1 MDSIRVIGA
10 YEGNLKNIT
19 VSIPR
24 GSLTVLTG
32 VSGSGKST
40 LAMDVLFQECQRQYL
55 EAMGMQ
61 GIRKPG
67 VQAVRGASPA
77 VCIKPGVHSRNP
89 RSTVAS
95 MTGIGA
101 ALRAVYEKLCI
112 SVCPV
117 CGQPVAAAHCRE
129 EMEKHGEDYRV
140 FLFCSHCGARIE
152 KLTLSHFSP
161 NTREGTC
168 PTCQGLGCVTA
179 VNRAAVLDESRP
191 AGAGGVLFWTGK
203 YGQYQADCFARAL
216 GHYGVPAESNTPIS
230 RLDDGQRAILLY
242 GVASDQVRELFPNIR
257 PPKTV
262 ENGRFEGVE
271 TTLLRRLEE
280 KGGETLR
287 TRDWYASA
295 PCPDCCGEKLNPR
308 SRAAQI
314 DGMRLPQLLDMP
326 LSGLLVWLDRLS
338 ARLDD
343 REKDLAGDYIR
354 SLQTQIRRI
363 DAVGLGYL
371 SAGRQ
376 SMTLSG
382 GEDQRIRLA
391 AALDSELTGV
401 LYIMDEPTLGL
412 HPCDVQGIL
421 DVLRRL
427 RDLGNTVL
435 VVEHDAGVIR
445 AADWVVDLGPR
456 GGRSGGEVIV
466 QGAPRDV
473 MQNKCSLTGRWLSR
487 EPAAPVQPRKAR
499 AWVRV
504 RGAARNNLRQLDAD
518 FPVGCLTAVTGVS
531 GSGKTTLV
539 FEVLAKEDSCVQG
552 LEQFE
557 RVVAVDQTPPVR
569 MSRSN
574 VATFSGLYDAVRR
587 LFASLPAAKERG
599 LTARHFSFNSPG
611 GRCENCGG
619 LGTVQSHLLFFEDV
633 QISCPVCHGKRFE
646 PEVLSVRFANS
657 SISDV
662 LSMTVSE
669 AAQVFAGQTDIVR
682 VLGLLDEVGLGYL
695 QLGQSL
701 TTLSCGEAQR
711 LRLARELLGG
721 SSKNTLYLL
730 DEPTAGLHPQDVEQ
744 FAALLER
751 MLESGATVIMV
762 EHDRQLIRRADWVID
777 LGPGGGE
784 SGGQVVTMGSVAAV
798 MACADSATG
807 RFLQA
812 QSQ

>member
-24 GSLTVLTG
+24 SSLTALTG

-101 ALRAVYEKLCI
+101 TLRAVYEKLCV
-112 SVCPV
+112 SACPV
-117 CGQPVAAAHCRE
+117 CGQPVAAAYCRE
-129 EMEKHGEDYRV
+129 QVEKHGEDYQV
-140 FLFCSHCGARIE
+140 FLFCSHCGTKIE

-161 NTREGTC
+161 NTRQGAC
-168 PTCQGLGCVTA
+168 PTCQGLGCVTT
-179 VNRAAVLDESRP
+179 VNRATVLDESKP
-191 AGAGGVLFWTGK
+191 SGAGGVLFWTGK
-203 YGQYQADCFARAL
+203 YGQYQANSFARAL
-216 GHYGVPAESNTPIS
+216 EHYGVPAGADLPVG
-230 RLDDGQRAILLY
+230 RLDEVQRAILLY
-242 GVASDQVRELFPNIR
+242 GVESERVRELFPHVQ

-262 ENGRFEGVE
+262 EGGRFEGIE
-271 TTLLRRLEE
+271 TILLRRLEE
-280 KGGETLR
+280 KGGATPR
-287 TRDWYASA
+287 TQDWYTSA
-295 PCPDCCGEKLNPR
+295 PCPNCGGEKLNPR

-326 LSGLLVWLDRLS
+326 LSGLLMWLDRLS
-338 ARLDD
+338 IRLDE
-343 REKDLAGDYIR
+343 RGKDLAGDYIR

-363 DAVGLGYL
+363 GAVGLGYL

-412 HPCDVQGIL
+412 HPCDVQGVI
-421 DVLRRL
+421 DVLYRL

-435 VVEHDAGVIR
+435 VVEHDADVVR
-445 AADWVVDLGPR
+445 AADWVVDLGPC
-456 GGRSGGEVIV
+456 GGKGGGEVIV

-473 MQNKCSLTGRWLSR
+473 TQNKCSVTGQWLR
-487 EPAAPVQPRKAR
+487 CAPAMPVQPRKAR
-499 AWVRV
+499 AWVRI
-504 RGAARNNLRQLDAD
+504 RGASQNNLRQLDAD

-539 FEVLAKEDSCVQG
+539 FEVLAKGSNCVQG

-574 VATFSGLYDAVRR
+574 VATFSGLYDSVRR
-587 LFASLPAAKERG
+587 LFASQSAAKEHG
-599 LTARHFSFNSPG
+599 LTVRHFSFNSPG

-619 LGTVQSHLLFFEDV
+619 LGTVESHLLFFEDV
-633 QISCPVCHGKRFE
+633 QIPCPVCHGQRFE
-646 PEVLSVRFANS
+646 PEVLSVLFAGS

-662 LSMTVSE
+662 LSMTASE
-669 AAQVFAGQTDIVR
+669 AAQIFAGQPDIMR
-682 VLGLLDEVGLGYL
+682 VLGLLGEVGLGYL

-751 MLESGATVIMV
+751 MLESGATVVMA

-784 SGGQVVTMGSVAAV
+784 NGGRVVAMGPVAAV
-798 MACADSATG
+798 MACADSVTG
-807 RFLQA
+807 RFLQT